1 MVFIMKL
8 ISRIFSKK
16 EKKEKKVGF
25 LVLYEKRGYHIVILN
40 RVLNNYSFN
49 VSHLLKA
56 ISATTLALNGNCN
69 KDFFLLDIKHYE
81 NKEVDK

>member
-1 MVFIMKL
+1 MKL
-8 ISRIFSKK
+8 ISRIFS
-16 EKKEKKVGF
+16 KKEKKVGF

-69 KDFFLLDIKHYE
+69 KDFFYLTLSIMKIRKLIND
-81 NKEVDK
+81 NS